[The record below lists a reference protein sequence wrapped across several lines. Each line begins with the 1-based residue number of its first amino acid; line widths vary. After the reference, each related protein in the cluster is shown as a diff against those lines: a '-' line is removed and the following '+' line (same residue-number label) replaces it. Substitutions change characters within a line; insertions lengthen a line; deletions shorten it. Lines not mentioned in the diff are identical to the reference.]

1 MNNNTNYE
9 VIAQRAFS
17 HLRDINEEPLS
28 RLLKN
33 YGPLVIPNLYG
44 EDPLFGLVKIIIGQQ
59 LSNQSAN
66 TIWSRLNQTYP
77 KRDQLIANLSLGNAR
92 LLGISKAKARTIAN
106 IVNDTALI
114 LDDLIHQ
121 NHKLRMK
128 ILCNY
133 WGIGPWTVEMWSMF
147 ICHDPDIWSPGDLIL
162 KRVIENLVENI
173 SISSEELINLA
184 RPYRS
189 YLALYCWKTWD

>member
-1 MNNNTNYE
+1 MNNNNTNYE

-44 EDPLFGLVKIIIGQQ
+44 EDPLFGLVKIIIG
-59 LSNQSAN
+59 
-66 TIWSRLNQTYP
+66 
-77 KRDQLIANLSLGNAR
+77 QLIANLSLGNAR